1 MIFNVN
7 GQYIVFSTYDKDC
20 LLLIFF
26 CLSFDSYCI
35 DPKNMTTNLL
45 KHSVNQYLEEIPQ
58 QVQTRLYESPATCLA
73 IYRLLPQVA
82 KFLVMSMVFNDA
94 DVSLRDLDRWIKS
107 NGKLEFQEAIKS
119 LKSLHLIIPNKS
131 VGQLMIGLNPTF
143 RNSFRNAL
151 TGGEVSN
158 SFGVV
163 VEDDEDTKQG
173 IIDMQLLDEYS
184 ANKWETILHFMVGT
198 PMSEIPSNNVL
209 NLLKH
214 SGLMEEVEETG
225 EFKITNEGF
234 QFLLQEISSQIWTLL
249 LQYLKLSE
257 TLQMD
262 TVEVLNFIFML
273 GALEVGKAYSTE
285 SLTATQK
292 IMLKDMR
299 DYGIVFQKNSES
311 NVFYP
316 TSLAIMLTSDSRNV
330 IRTASGAMDSVLR
343 QNKDDINAKKND
355 GISSISTNGKD
366 QEQVGMDSQ
375 EIQDGALIIET
386 NFKLYSYSN
395 SPLQIAIL
403 SLFVH
408 LKTRFIN
415 MVTGQLTRESVRR
428 ALMNGITA
436 DQIIAYLETHAH
448 PQMRRLAEAK
458 LLKKKELDP
467 NSKDTIQILPPT
479 VVDQIKLWQL
489 ELDRVI
495 TYEGSLYSDFES
507 SAEYNMLC
515 RYAQDI
521 GVLLWKDDKK
531 RKFFV
536 SKEGNSQVLDYAKRK
551 LKKKQ

>member
-1 MIFNVN
+1 MTSNV
-7 GQYIVFSTYDKDC
+7 
-20 LLLIFF
+20 
-26 CLSFDSYCI
+26 
-35 DPKNMTTNLL
+35 L

-82 KFLVMSMVFNDA
+82 KFLVMSMVFNNTN
-94 DVSLRDLDRWIKS
+94 VSLRDLDRWIKS

-119 LKSLHLIIPNKS
+119 LKSLHLIIPDKS
-131 VGQLMIGLNPTF
+131 TGQLMIGLNPTF

-163 VEDDEDTKQG
+163 IEDDEDTRRG
-173 IIDMQLLDEYS
+173 IIDMKLLDEYS

-214 SGLMEEVEETG
+214 SKLMEEAETTG

-249 LQYLKLSE
+249 LQYLKMSE

-285 SLTATQK
+285 SLTRTQQ

-299 DYGIVFQKNSES
+299 DYGIVFQKTVTSS
-311 NVFYP
+311 VFYP
-316 TSLAIMLTSDSRNV
+316 TSLAIMLTSDSKNI

-343 QNKDDINAKKND
+343 QNKDETTMHQGDDSLEILGGSNE
-355 GISSISTNGKD
+355 
-366 QEQVGMDSQ
+366 QEQVGMVSQ
-375 EIQDGALIIET
+375 DTQDGALIVET
-386 NFKLYSYSN
+386 NFKIYSYSN

-408 LKTRFIN
+408 LKSRFIN
-415 MVTGQLTRESVRR
+415 MVTGQLTRESIRR

-448 PQMRRLAEAK
+448 PQMKRLAEAK
-458 LLKKKELDP
+458 LLKKRELDP
-467 NSKDTIQILPPT
+467 NSKDTLQILPPT

-507 SAEYNMLC
+507 SNEYSMLSK
-515 RYAQDI
+515 YAQDI